1 MISLFGF
8 VRLQGAPGIW
18 RIQCAQVCWQHGFWG
33 LSRARECSLCTM
45 TGMQQA
51 DYGDGDNVLCRS
63 IVHVCITVGAESRR
77 CVVPSEVKGL
87 VAL

>member
-18 RIQCAQVCWQHGFWG
+18 RIQCAQVFWQHGFWG

-51 DYGDGDNVLCRS
+51 DHMEMATTYYVDQSYMCVLRLVRS
-63 IVHVCITVGAESRR
+63 R
-77 CVVPSEVKGL
+77 VVVSFRQK
-87 VAL
+87 